1 MRNRDRSLLWQ
12 IRPGTPQ
19 WAMFRTSPLF
29 SYAFRPFF
37 LLAGSLAVLG
47 MAQWLLVING
57 YPWPANATLST
68 FWHAHEM
75 ALGFGGAVV
84 AGFVL
89 TAGAN
94 WTGRPPVRGP
104 LLAALVFSWLCGRAA
119 LLFSGA
125 LPALLTMLLDL
136 LFPVLFGV
144 IATREIHGARNR
156 RNYGVLAIAWMLSL
170 FTLLHHAAATG
181 LLAEEA
187 AADLQRIV
195 SRLFVYLLAVLITIL
210 GGRVIPGFTGTWL
223 RMRGVTILPGSRA
236 WLETAIVPLTIAAGI
251 SQSLMPANV
260 LTAVLCISAGAAHLL
275 RLSGWRGLATTA
287 EPLLLVLHVA
297 YAWLGIGLVLLGLS
311 AAGLPLPETA
321 ALHALTV
328 GGIGGVILGM
338 ITRVALGHTGR
349 PLQAA
354 RIIQLAYVLLG
365 VSAVVRTFGPL
376 DPGGIALAYT
386 GSGLLWIAAFS
397 LFVWHYAPILTRPRA
412 DQPNGLRK
420 RP

>member
-1 MRNRDRSLLWQ
+1 MRNRDGSLLWQ
-12 IRPGTPQ
+12 IRPGTRQ
-19 WAMFRTSPLF
+19 WAMFQTSPLF

-37 LLAGSLAVLG
+37 LLAGILAVLG
-47 MAQWLLVING
+47 MTQWLLVING
-57 YPWPANATLST
+57 YPWPANANLST
-68 FWHAHEM
+68 LWHAHEM

-104 LLAALVFSWLCGRAA
+104 LLAALVFSWLCGRVA
-119 LLFSGA
+119 LLFSGV
-125 LPALLTMLLDL
+125 LPALLIMLLDL
-136 LFPVLFGV
+136 LFPVLFGL
-144 IATREIHGARNR
+144 IATREIYGARNR

-170 FTLLHHAAATG
+170 FTLVFHAAATG

-187 AADLQRIV
+187 ATDLQRIV

-223 RMRGVTILPGSRA
+223 RMRGSTKLPGSRA
-236 WLETAIVPLTIAAGI
+236 GLESAIVPLTIAAGI
-251 SQSLMPANV
+251 SQSVWPV
-260 LTAVLCISAGAAHLL
+260 GIFTAVLCIGAGATHLL

-297 YAWLGIGLVLLGLS
+297 YAWLGVGFLLLGAVALGM
-311 AAGLPLPETA
+311 ALPETA

-349 PLQAA
+349 PLHAA
-354 RIIQLAYVLLG
+354 RLIQIAYLLLN
-365 VSAVVRTFGPL
+365 VSALFRSFGPL
-376 DPGGIALAYT
+376 DTSSIALAYT
-386 GSGLLWIAAFS
+386 GSGLLWIAAFG
-397 LFVWHYAPILTRPRA
+397 LFVWHYAPILVQPRA
-412 DQPNGLRK
+412 DQPGGLGK
-420 RP
+420 RS

>member
-1 MRNRDRSLLWQ
+1 MLQ
-12 IRPGTPQ
+12 
-19 WAMFRTSPLF
+19 TSPLF

-37 LLAGSLAVLG
+37 LLAGAVAVLG
-47 MAQWLLVING
+47 MGLWLLAING
-57 YPWPANATLST
+57 YPWPPNASLST

-75 ALGFGGAVV
+75 GLGFGGAVV
-84 AGFVL
+84 AGFIL

-119 LLFSGA
+119 LLFSGF
-125 LPALLTMLLDL
+125 LPAFLTMLLDL
-136 LFPVLFGV
+136 LFPVLLGL
-144 IATREIHGARNR
+144 IATREIHGARNT

-170 FTLLHHAAATG
+170 FTLLWHAPAIG

-187 AADLQRIV
+187 AADIQRIV
-195 SRLFVYLLAVLITIL
+195 SRLFVYLLVVLITVL

-223 RMRGVTILPGSRA
+223 RMRGSTKLPGSRA
-236 WLETAIVPLTIAAGI
+236 GLESTIVPLTIAAGLG
-251 SQSLMPANV
+251 QSLMPAGMV
-260 LTAVLCISAGAAHLL
+260 TGLLCIGAGAAHLL

-297 YAWLGIGLVLLGLS
+297 YAWLGVGFLLLGAVAL
-311 AAGLPLPETA
+311 GLALPETA

-349 PLQAA
+349 PLHAA
-354 RIIQLAYVLLG
+354 RLIQIAYLLLN
-365 VSAVVRTFGPL
+365 VSAVVRSFGPL
-376 DPGGIALAYT
+376 SAFSITHVYAC
-386 GSGLLWIAAFS
+386 SGLLWIAAFG
-397 LFVWHYAPILTRPRA
+397 LFVWHYAPILVQPRA
-412 DQPNGLRK
+412 DQPGGLGR
-420 RP
+420 RA

>member
-1 MRNRDRSLLWQ
+1 
-12 IRPGTPQ
+12 
-19 WAMFRTSPLF
+19 
-29 SYAFRPFF
+29 
-37 LLAGSLAVLG
+37 
-47 MAQWLLVING
+47 
-57 YPWPANATLST
+57 
-68 FWHAHEM
+68 
-75 ALGFGGAVV
+75 
-84 AGFVL
+84 
-89 TAGAN
+89 
-94 WTGRPPVRGP
+94 
-104 LLAALVFSWLCGRAA
+104 
-119 LLFSGA
+119 
-125 LPALLTMLLDL
+125 
-136 LFPVLFGV
+136 
-144 IATREIHGARNR
+144 
-156 RNYGVLAIAWMLSL
+156 
-170 FTLLHHAAATG
+170 
-181 LLAEEA
+181 
-187 AADLQRIV
+187 
-195 SRLFVYLLAVLITIL
+195 AVLITIL

>member
-1 MRNRDRSLLWQ
+1 MRNRDGSLLWQ
-12 IRPGTPQ
+12 IRPGTRQ
-19 WAMFRTSPLF
+19 WAMFQTSPLF

-37 LLAGSLAVLG
+37 LLAGILAVLG
-47 MAQWLLVING
+47 MTQWLLVING
-57 YPWPANATLST
+57 YPWPANANLST
-68 FWHAHEM
+68 LWHAHEM
-75 ALGFGGAVV
+75 ALGFGGAVI

-104 LLAALVFSWLCGRAA
+104 LLAALVFSWLCGRVA
-119 LLFSGA
+119 LLFSGV
-125 LPALLTMLLDL
+125 LPALLIMLLDL
-136 LFPVLFGV
+136 LFPVLFGL
-144 IATREIHGARNR
+144 IATREIYGARNR

-170 FTLLHHAAATG
+170 FTLVFHAAATG

-187 AADLQRIV
+187 ATDLQRIV

-223 RMRGVTILPGSRA
+223 RMRGSTKLPGSRA
-236 WLETAIVPLTIAAGI
+236 GLESAIVPLTIAAGI
-251 SQSLMPANV
+251 SQSVWPV
-260 LTAVLCISAGAAHLL
+260 GIFTAVLCIGAGATHLL

-297 YAWLGIGLVLLGLS
+297 YAWLGVGFLLLGAVALGM
-311 AAGLPLPETA
+311 ALPETA

-349 PLQAA
+349 PLHAA
-354 RIIQLAYVLLG
+354 RLIQIAYLLLN
-365 VSAVVRTFGPL
+365 VSALFRSFGPL
-376 DPGGIALAYT
+376 DTSSIALAYT
-386 GSGLLWIAAFS
+386 GSGLLWIAAFG
-397 LFVWHYAPILTRPRA
+397 LFVWHYAPILVQPRA
-412 DQPNGLRK
+412 DQPGGLGK
-420 RP
+420 RS

>member
-1 MRNRDRSLLWQ
+1 
-12 IRPGTPQ
+12 
-19 WAMFRTSPLF
+19 MFQTSPLF

-37 LLAGSLAVLG
+37 LLAGILAVLG
-47 MAQWLLVING
+47 MTQWLLVING
-57 YPWPANATLST
+57 YPWPANANLST
-68 FWHAHEM
+68 LWHAHEM

-104 LLAALVFSWLCGRAA
+104 LLAALVFSWLCGRVA
-119 LLFSGA
+119 LLFSGV
-125 LPALLTMLLDL
+125 LPALLIMLLDL
-136 LFPVLFGV
+136 LFPVLFGL
-144 IATREIHGARNR
+144 IATREIYGARNR

-170 FTLLHHAAATG
+170 FTLVFHAAATG

-187 AADLQRIV
+187 ATDLQRIV

-223 RMRGVTILPGSRA
+223 RMRGSTKLPGSRA
-236 WLETAIVPLTIAAGI
+236 GLESAIVPLTIAAGI
-251 SQSLMPANV
+251 SQSVWPV
-260 LTAVLCISAGAAHLL
+260 GIFTAVLCIGAGATHLL

-297 YAWLGIGLVLLGLS
+297 YAWLGVGFLLLGAVALGM
-311 AAGLPLPETA
+311 ALPETA

-349 PLQAA
+349 PLHAA
-354 RIIQLAYVLLG
+354 RLIQIAYLLLN
-365 VSAVVRTFGPL
+365 VSALFRSFGPL
-376 DPGGIALAYT
+376 DTSSIALAYT
-386 GSGLLWIAAFS
+386 GSGLLWIAAFG
-397 LFVWHYAPILTRPRA
+397 LFVWHYAPILVQPRA
-412 DQPNGLRK
+412 DQPGGLGK
-420 RP
+420 RS

>member
-1 MRNRDRSLLWQ
+1 MLQ
-12 IRPGTPQ
+12 
-19 WAMFRTSPLF
+19 TSPLF

-37 LLAGSLAVLG
+37 LLAGAVAVLG
-47 MAQWLLVING
+47 MGLWLLAING
-57 YPWPANATLST
+57 YPWPPNASLST

-75 ALGFGGAVV
+75 GLGFGGAVV
-84 AGFVL
+84 AGFIL

-119 LLFSGA
+119 LLFSGF
-125 LPALLTMLLDL
+125 LPAFLTMLLDL
-136 LFPVLFGV
+136 LFPVLLGL
-144 IATREIHGARNR
+144 IATREIHGARNT

-170 FTLLHHAAATG
+170 FTLLWHAPAIG

-187 AADLQRIV
+187 AADIQRIV
-195 SRLFVYLLAVLITIL
+195 SRLFVYLLVVLITVL

-223 RMRGVTILPGSRA
+223 RMRGSTKLPGSRA
-236 WLETAIVPLTIAAGI
+236 GLESTIVPLTIAAGLG
-251 SQSLMPANV
+251 QSLMPAGMV
-260 LTAVLCISAGAAHLL
+260 TGLLCIGAGAAHLL

-297 YAWLGIGLVLLGLS
+297 YAWLGVGFLLLGAVAL
-311 AAGLPLPETA
+311 GLALPETA

-349 PLQAA
+349 PLHAA
-354 RIIQLAYVLLG
+354 RLIQIAYLLLN
-365 VSAVVRTFGPL
+365 VSAVVRSFGPL
-376 DPGGIALAYT
+376 SAFSITHVYAC
-386 GSGLLWIAAFS
+386 SGLLWIAAFG
-397 LFVWHYAPILTRPRA
+397 LFVWHYAPILVQLRA
-412 DQPNGLRK
+412 DQPGGLGR
-420 RP
+420 RA

>member
-1 MRNRDRSLLWQ
+1 
-12 IRPGTPQ
+12 
-19 WAMFRTSPLF
+19 MFQTSPLF

-37 LLAGSLAVLG
+37 LLAGILAVLG
-47 MAQWLLVING
+47 MTQWLLVING
-57 YPWPANATLST
+57 YPWPANANLST
-68 FWHAHEM
+68 LWHAHEM

-104 LLAALVFSWLCGRAA
+104 LLAALVFSWLCGRVA
-119 LLFSGA
+119 LLFSGV
-125 LPALLTMLLDL
+125 LPALLIMLLDL
-136 LFPVLFGV
+136 LFPVLFGL
-144 IATREIHGARNR
+144 IATREIYGARNR

-170 FTLLHHAAATG
+170 FTLVFHAAATG

-187 AADLQRIV
+187 ATDLQRIV

-223 RMRGVTILPGSRA
+223 RMRGSTKLPGSRA
-236 WLETAIVPLTIAAGI
+236 GLESAIVPLTIAAGI
-251 SQSLMPANV
+251 SQSVWPV
-260 LTAVLCISAGAAHLL
+260 GIFTAVLCIGAGAAHLL

-297 YAWLGIGLVLLGLS
+297 YAWLGVGFLLLGAVALGM
-311 AAGLPLPETA
+311 ALPETA

-349 PLQAA
+349 PLHAA
-354 RIIQLAYVLLG
+354 RLIQIAYLLLN
-365 VSAVVRTFGPL
+365 VSALFRSFGPL
-376 DPGGIALAYT
+376 DTSSIALAYT
-386 GSGLLWIAAFS
+386 GSGLLWIAAFG
-397 LFVWHYAPILTRPRA
+397 LFVWHYAPILVQPRA
-412 DQPNGLRK
+412 DQPGGLGK
-420 RP
+420 RS

>member
-1 MRNRDRSLLWQ
+1 
-12 IRPGTPQ
+12 
-19 WAMFRTSPLF
+19 MFQTSPLF

-37 LLAGSLAVLG
+37 LLAGILAVLG
-47 MAQWLLVING
+47 MTQWLLVING
-57 YPWPANATLST
+57 YPWPANANLST
-68 FWHAHEM
+68 LWHAHEM

-104 LLAALVFSWLCGRAA
+104 LLAALVFSWLCGRVA
-119 LLFSGA
+119 LLFSGV
-125 LPALLTMLLDL
+125 LPALLIMLLDL
-136 LFPVLFGV
+136 LFPVLFGL
-144 IATREIHGARNR
+144 IATREIYGARNR

-170 FTLLHHAAATG
+170 FTVVFHAAATG

-187 AADLQRIV
+187 ATDLQRIV

-223 RMRGVTILPGSRA
+223 RMRGSTKLPGSRA
-236 WLETAIVPLTIAAGI
+236 GLESAIVPLTIAAGI
-251 SQSLMPANV
+251 SQSVWPV
-260 LTAVLCISAGAAHLL
+260 GIFTAVLCIGAGATHLL

-297 YAWLGIGLVLLGLS
+297 YAWLGVGFLLLGAVALGM
-311 AAGLPLPETA
+311 ALPETA

-349 PLQAA
+349 PLHAA
-354 RIIQLAYVLLG
+354 RLIQIAYLLLN
-365 VSAVVRTFGPL
+365 VSALFRSFGPL
-376 DPGGIALAYT
+376 DTSSIALAYT
-386 GSGLLWIAAFS
+386 GSGLLWIAAFG
-397 LFVWHYAPILTRPRA
+397 LFVWHYAPILVQPRA
-412 DQPNGLRK
+412 DQPGGLGK
-420 RP
+420 RS

>member
-1 MRNRDRSLLWQ
+1 
-12 IRPGTPQ
+12 
-19 WAMFRTSPLF
+19 MFQTSPLF

-37 LLAGSLAVLG
+37 LLAGILAVVG
-47 MAQWLLVING
+47 MTQWLLVING
-57 YPWPANATLST
+57 YPWPTNANLST
-68 FWHAHEM
+68 LWHAHEM
-75 ALGFGGAVV
+75 ALGFGGAVI
-84 AGFVL
+84 AGFIL

-104 LLAALVFSWLCGRAA
+104 LLAALVFSWLCGRVA
-119 LLFSGA
+119 LLFSGL
-125 LPALLTMLLDL
+125 LPAMLTMLLDL
-136 LFPVLFGV
+136 LFPVLFGL
-144 IATREIHGARNR
+144 IATREIYGARNR

-170 FTLLHHAAATG
+170 FTLVFHTAAIG

-187 AADLQRIV
+187 ATDLQRIV

-223 RMRGVTILPGSRA
+223 RMRGVSKLPGSRPG
-236 WLETAIVPLTIAAGI
+236 LESAIVPLTIAAGI
-251 SQSLMPANV
+251 SQSVWPIGI

-297 YAWLGIGLVLLGLS
+297 YAWLGVGFLLLGAVALGM
-311 AAGLPLPETA
+311 ALPETA

-354 RIIQLAYVLLG
+354 RIIQIAYVLLG
-365 VSAVVRTFGPL
+365 FSAIARTFSPL
-376 DPGGIALAYT
+376 NAGGIALAYT
-386 GSGLLWIAAFS
+386 GSGLLWIAAFG
-397 LFVWHYAPILTRPRA
+397 LFVWHYAPILMRPRA
-412 DQPNGLRK
+412 DQPGGLGK
-420 RP
+420 RS